1 MLPISIVIPTYKREQ
16 VLVDSIRDLLA
27 LEEPAAEIV
36 VVDQTPQ
43 HEPATE
49 TFLRE
54 AEAAGR
60 LRHVRLAQPS
70 ITAAMNAGLTHSSQ
84 SVVLFLDDDI
94 RPDASLV
101 AAHWQAHQSHPGV
114 LVAGRVLQPWD
125 CEGCEYP
132 TDGPFLFASTR
143 ERWIDE
149 FMGGNFSL
157 ARDAALAMG
166 GFDENFVRVAY
177 RFEAEF
183 AHRWRASGGSIFFA
197 PRALIHHLKVAAGGT
212 RTFGDHLTTWRADHA
227 VGAYYWALRTRTW
240 REFVRRPLRSV
251 ATRFHLRRPWRIPAT
266 LAAELGGML
275 WAIKLHAAG
284 PRRQPGRPA
293 NGT

>member
-1 MLPISIVIPTYKREQ
+1 MLPVSIVIPTYRREQ
-16 VLVDSIRDLLA
+16 VLADSIRDLLA
-27 LEEPAAEIV
+27 LPEPAAEIV
-36 VVDQTPQ
+36 VVDQTAQ
-43 HEPATE
+43 HESATE

-54 AEAAGR
+54 REAAGQLR
-60 LRHVRLAQPS
+60 LVRLAQPS
-70 ITAAMNAGLTHSSQ
+70 ITAAMNAGLVHASQ
-84 SVVLFLDDDI
+84 PIVLFLDDDI

-101 AAHWQAHQSHPGV
+101 AAHWRAHQSHRGV

-125 CEGCEYP
+125 R
-132 TDGPFLFASTR
+132 DDAQQVANGPFLFSSTG

-149 FMGGNFSL
+149 FMGGNFSVE
-157 ARDAALAMG
+157 RDGALAMG

-183 AHRWRASGGSIFFA
+183 AHRWRASGRRVFFE
-197 PRALIHHLKVAAGGT
+197 PQALIHHLKAGAGGT

-240 REFVRRPLRSV
+240 REFARRPLRSV
-251 ATRFHLRRPWRIPAT
+251 VTRFHLRRPWRIPAT

-284 PRRQPGRPA
+284 PRRLPGRRA